1 MEPKTYL
8 LFSCLISLFP
18 MIGLTQPMENDEAEI
33 WKMSQVEQR
42 KLDESGY
49 IYQDDTLEAYLNKVL
64 LKVTGTVAPP
74 VVPQVKVLKS
84 PELNAFAFPTGQM
97 YIHTGL
103 LAKLENE
110 SQLATLFGHE
120 ITHSTHKHAIQAFRH
135 EKTTSDA
142 MAFLGIVS
150 GGFGLIGAVA
160 NLLGNIGYM
169 ASVSGY
175 SKSNETEADEVG
187 FQKMKAAGY
196 NPAEAPALFRILKDD
211 ITMEQPDKKAPY
223 FFSSHPK
230 LEDRLKNYQRLLN
243 FSDARPDS
251 GRADSVFIRKTR
263 RLLFDNISIDI
274 QAGRFNSA
282 KHSISVFEKRFPG
295 DERILFRKADLLL
308 KDQPQNAGSQEEAMN
323 LFKRILELDST
334 LAEPHKQLGK
344 WYFKKGEGAL
354 AITHFEAYLRLAPL
368 ANDRG
373 FIEGYIRKITTK
385 TEQK

>member
-1 MEPKTYL
+1 MAPKTIL

-18 MIGLTQPMENDEAEI
+18 MAGLTQTMENDEAEI
-33 WKMSQVEQR
+33 WKMSQIEQR

-49 IYQDDTLEAYLNKVL
+49 IYQDDTLEAYLNTVL
-64 LKVTGTVAPP
+64 LKVTGTVPLP
-74 VVPQVKVLKS
+74 VVPHVKVLKS
-84 PELNAFAFPTGQM
+84 PELNAFAFPTGRM

-120 ITHSTHKHAIQAFRH
+120 ITHSTHKHAIQGFRH
-135 EKTTSDA
+135 QKSTSDA
-142 MAFLGIVS
+142 VAFLGVIS

-196 NPAEAPALFRILKDD
+196 NPAEAPALFRILKND
-211 ITMEQPDKKAPY
+211 ITMEEPDKQAPY

-243 FSDARPDS
+243 FSEVRPDS
-251 GRADSVFIRKTR
+251 GYVDSVFIKKTR
-263 RLLFDNISIDI
+263 AVLFDNISIDV

-282 KHSISVFEKRFPG
+282 KHSISIYEKRFPG
-295 DERILFRKADLLL
+295 DDRILFRKADLLL
-308 KDQPQNAGSQEEAMN
+308 KDQPQNSESQEKAMN
-323 LFKRILELDST
+323 LFKRIIELDST
-334 LAEPHKQLGK
+334 LAAPHKELGK
-344 WYFKKGEGAL
+344 WYFKKGESTL
-354 AITHFEAYLRLAPL
+354 AITHFEAYLRLAPQ
-368 ANDRG
+368 ATDRR
-373 FIEGYIRKITTK
+373 FIEGYIRKINTK
-385 TEQK
+385 TE